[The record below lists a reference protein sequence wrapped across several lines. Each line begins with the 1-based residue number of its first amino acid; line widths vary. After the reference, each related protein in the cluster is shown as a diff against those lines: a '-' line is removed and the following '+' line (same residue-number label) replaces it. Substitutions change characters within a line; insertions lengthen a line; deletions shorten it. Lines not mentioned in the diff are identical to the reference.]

1 MKVMIRALGVAT
13 FAALVT
19 SAAAQAQGM
28 WGGMGPGHGPGP
40 MMGDGP
46 GMMPGGPGYHGGP
59 GMMGWGGPGWGAPGM
74 MGWGRGAGMM
84 PFGYM
89 MQQALGL
96 SEEQRKKLDAIH
108 DDLQAKTWDIM
119 GKMRSEMSKMRELMA
134 GEPLDKPALDAAFQ
148 RINDLRLQRFDAGL
162 AAHDQ
167 MLAVLTK
174 EQRDQLKRSGPWWM
188 HPAG

>member
-28 WGGMGPGHGPGP
+28 WGDMGPGHGPGP

-89 MQQALGL
+89 MQQA
-96 SEEQRKKLDAIH
+96 
-108 DDLQAKTWDIM
+108 
-119 GKMRSEMSKMRELMA
+119 
-134 GEPLDKPALDAAFQ
+134 
-148 RINDLRLQRFDAGL
+148 
-162 AAHDQ
+162 
-167 MLAVLTK
+167 
-174 EQRDQLKRSGPWWM
+174 
-188 HPAG
+188 